1 MKDSD
6 RRMANNRL
14 RELVSSVRWRW
25 RTRIFLRGLTW
36 VGVLSV
42 AVLFLSAIGL
52 EQMRFSADAVI
63 WLRVLTWGTLALTT
77 IWFIV
82 RPLLRRVTEEQ
93 VALYLEEHDPTLQA
107 AVLSAL
113 EETKR
118 GERTGS
124 PDYSPELVDRL
135 I

>member
-82 RPLLRRVTEEQ
+82 RPLLRRVTDEQ
-93 VALYLEEHDPTLQA
+93 VALYLEEH
-107 AVLSAL
+107 
-113 EETKR
+113 
-118 GERTGS
+118 
-124 PDYSPELVDRL
+124 
-135 I
+135 